1 MLNYSA
7 GSMLS
12 LSWLRLWYGVFSEH
26 GYPADNL
33 YPGQESSCGAADWW
47 RVCPE
52 HKHYDGN
59 LKTKQNMLCDGHSAR
74 EVIEQQH
81 RDKQL
86 LLSNGTSSIK
96 FSYVRPLA
104 SSYRLL
110 LDTSSYMGENQ
121 RWEKV
126 RRALHRFIHLLPL
139 GTVIRLVD
147 LPYSAVREWFIQFAL
162 AKVKTIVQTF
172 FHPPLSKSPKKAP
185 KRPNKGQKS
194 HFKYG
199 LEYPSSYGRVQT
211 FALAN

>member
-1 MLNYSA
+1 MLNYSL

-74 EVIEQQH
+74 EVINQQH

-110 LDTSSYMGENQ
+110 LDTSSYMGESQ
-121 RWEKV
+121 RWENV

-139 GTVIRLVD
+139 GTIIRLVLFTVMCSNVIMLYMISVQIPVSWSD
-147 LPYSAVREWFIQFAL
+147 FYSAGLVLRLAECGAVSECGYIIAKLRWFLCCSQICA
-162 AKVKTIVQTF
+162 I
-172 FHPPLSKSPKKAP
+172 KK
-185 KRPNKGQKS
+185 GES
-194 HFKYG
+194 
-199 LEYPSSYGRVQT
+199 
-211 FALAN
+211 